1 MAKRQDTA
9 VSQMP
14 HATTAGPLSDGGSS
28 SAVAES
34 GIATTVVSRGDS
46 LWRISRVTYGAGT
59 QYAVVYRANRN
70 RIRNP
75 DRIYPG
81 QIFVLPMKV
90 R

>member
-1 MAKRQDTA
+1 LTR
-9 VSQMP
+9 
-14 HATTAGPLSDGGSS
+14 
-28 SAVAES
+28 
-34 GIATTVVSRGDS
+34 VVSPGDS

-59 QYAVVYRANRN
+59 RYVVVYRANRD

-75 DRIYPG
+75 NLIHPG